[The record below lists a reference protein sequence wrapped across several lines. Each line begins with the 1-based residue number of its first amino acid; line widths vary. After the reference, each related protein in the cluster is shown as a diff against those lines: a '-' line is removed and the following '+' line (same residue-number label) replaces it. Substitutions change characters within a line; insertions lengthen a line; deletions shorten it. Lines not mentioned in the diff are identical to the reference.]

1 MCVYVCAAFQGGAGN
16 LGQRLLGP
24 SAGPGLMGVVRTSMP
39 SLLFNFSPSIPFF
52 CPIKEGT
59 PLLTGF
65 LAGTQWLPTP
75 DKELLQ

>member
-39 SLLFNFSPSIPFF
+39 SLLFNFSPSIP
-52 CPIKEGT
+52 
-59 PLLTGF
+59 
-65 LAGTQWLPTP
+65 
-75 DKELLQ
+75 